1 MMKIPTSM
9 MTQHPDCATKYIPIQ
24 AEPEEAIYALSP
36 QPDGLGIEEV
46 MIDFEGKLTPY
57 HQTVQIALGLLEK
70 GVVPGRDV
78 FITPRIASA
87 TQESPFRQLMAL
99 MSLMEANVTAFKKSE
114 FPAVKEVIIP
124 MSESPD
130 ELAEAKRRVVDVIEL
145 ANKEFGIS
153 ADPHLV
159 ELIPLVE
166 EVPELL
172 SVHFIVG
179 GYLDRLQEM
188 GWGLKAVRVMIGRSD
203 PALSYGMVAAV
214 LSSKVALSRLFELE
228 KEREVEI
235 YPIFGAGSLPFRGH
249 VTLENIDNLLKE
261 FAGIR
266 TLTIQSA
273 LRYDHGFEKTKKFV
287 SLLKEK
293 LSGESE
299 KLLYSEDEY
308 EFLENC
314 IGLFAAEYLKTFPQ
328 IIGPVV
334 KVADILPKQRD
345 RLARY
350 TSVGYARDVAKPK
363 KLVQWITNEKLKEE
377 LHSLSGNL
385 EPTPLPRA
393 ITFTGALY
401 TLGFPPEF
409 LGTGRG
415 LKRLQEMMGEEAL
428 SRLLSLYPG
437 LKSDLSFAAKFV
449 HLEVAKDFFPEEAL
463 REMREDVQ
471 FAEEILGV
479 RVGPRDEES
488 RFYSALIETTKPIL
502 RQLTDGLPGIPRREE
517 AESIVRDWIVKQG
530 KIRGSLG

>member
-1 MMKIPTSM
+1 M

-24 AEPEEAIYALSP
+24 AEPEEAIYGLTP
-36 QPDGLGIEEV
+36 QPEGLGIEEV

-87 TQESPFRQLMAL
+87 IQESPFRQLMAL
-99 MSLMEANVTAFKKSE
+99 MSLMEANVTAFKRSD

-130 ELAEAKRRVVDVIEL
+130 ELAESKRRVVDVIDL
-145 ANKEFGIS
+145 ANKEFGLS

-172 SVHFIVG
+172 SIHLIVG
-179 GYLDRLQEM
+179 GYLDKLEEM
-188 GWGLKAVRVMIGRSD
+188 GWELNVMRVMIGRSD
-203 PALSYGMVAAV
+203 PALSYGLVAAV
-214 LSSKVALSRLFELE
+214 LSSKIALSRLFELGE
-228 KEREVEI
+228 EREVKI
-235 YPIFGAGSLPFRGH
+235 QPILGAGSLPFRGH
-249 VTLENIDNLLKE
+249 VTLENISNLLEE
-261 FAGIR
+261 FAGVR

-273 LRYDHGFEKTKKFV
+273 LRYDHGFEKTKKLV

-293 LSGESE
+293 LAGEGKGLS
-299 KLLYSEDEY
+299 YSKDEY
-308 EFLENC
+308 EFLGNC
-314 IGLFAAEYLKTFPQ
+314 IGLFAVEYLKTFPR
-328 IIGPVV
+328 IIDPVV
-334 KVADILPKQRD
+334 RVADLMPKQRD

-350 TSVGYARDVAKPK
+350 TSVGYARDVAKPQ
-363 KLVQWITNEKLKEE
+363 KLVQWISHKKLREE
-377 LHSLSGNL
+377 LAFLSGNL

-393 ITFTGALY
+393 ISFTGALY

-415 LKRLQEMMGEEAL
+415 LKKLKEIMGEKGV
-428 SRLLSLYPG
+428 SDLLSLYPG
-437 LKSDLSFAAKFV
+437 LKNDLAFAAKFL
-449 HLEVAKDFFPEEAL
+449 HPEVAKDFFSEKAL
-463 REMREDVQ
+463 GEMREDIEYV
-471 FAEEILGV
+471 EEILGIKI
-479 RVGPRDEES
+479 GPRDEES
-488 RFYSALIETTKPIL
+488 RFYSALLETTKPIL
-502 RQLTDGLPGIPRREE
+502 RQLTNGLPGIPRREE
-517 AESIVRDWIVKQG
+517 AESIVRDWIVRQG